1 MSQPSYKIPRVACYQ
16 ILFVCG
22 VQGVGRFGLY
32 SHIQSWN
39 LPPIKNGV
47 LVSTCGRNPGGKGPF
62 SLFLFLFFFFLF
74 YVLNFYFDNPYP
86 STHSHPQIEHPRL
99 SNLSGLTDED
109 IKPVPLYVFLRWS
122 EWFFF
127 IFLNGQMTA

>member
-1 MSQPSYKIPRVACYQ
+1 MSQPSYKILRVVCYQ

-62 SLFLFLFFFFLF
+62 FLFLFLFSPLL
-74 YVLNFYFDNPYP
+74 YVINFYFVNPHP
-86 STHSHPQIEHPRL
+86 STHSYPKIKHPRS
-99 SNLSGLTDED
+99 SNSSGLTDED
-109 IKPVPLYVFLRWS
+109 IKPVMLYVF
-122 EWFFF
+122 
-127 IFLNGQMTA
+127 